1 MKILAHST
9 TNMSQVRRSL
19 RQLNIPPEEEL
30 DWCFICLEDILTNE
44 ILACKRQTCCER
56 YLHKSCYRR
65 LRNETRMCGNCCA
78 IPSRTRC
85 SRVVGHRRRGG
96 SLTLEEL
103 TLRARRSDSITAIN
117 LFLISRRASIIHTR
131 SNLSWRA
138 FPYISSEVFN
148 EFLERMKS
156 FILTQR
162 DHNSPFHGIYMHANV
177 IGQLF
182 WVYNYR
188 IAIYKIFERMI
199 PSALELCLSF
209 IKYQFIFVT
218 DPNQIGENDV
228 SVQEIQI
235 TRNHSITPYPED
247 TPYTGSVVERNIFQA
262 LQETNRSLFTNSRR
276 SRLIPTPVLL
286 SFGATSLRA
295 SFYTD
300 DGRARDTRGEPLIIP
315 APHTVIGQEN
325 NPFDM
330 EDDDDVSDLRA
341 NSPSPAEDSDR
352 SPQTTPTNTP
362 PRAVHLQQHQQS
374 QSQSH
379 HHRLRLSVHPQQH
392 QAMQTTSL
400 ILPQVALTLV
410 LNTVT
415 VKNG

>member
-1 MKILAHST
+1 M
-9 TNMSQVRRSL
+9 M
-19 RQLNIPPEEEL
+19 
-30 DWCFICLEDILTNE
+30 
-44 ILACKRQTCCER
+44 
-56 YLHKSCYRR
+56 
-65 LRNETRMCGNCCA
+65 
-78 IPSRTRC
+78 
-85 SRVVGHRRRGG
+85 
-96 SLTLEEL
+96 
-103 TLRARRSDSITAIN
+103 
-117 LFLISRRASIIHTR
+117 
-131 SNLSWRA
+131 
-138 FPYISSEVFN
+138 
-148 EFLERMKS
+148 
-156 FILTQR
+156 
-162 DHNSPFHGIYMHANV
+162 
-177 IGQLF
+177 
-182 WVYNYR
+182 
-188 IAIYKIFERMI
+188 
-199 PSALELCLSF
+199 
-209 IKYQFIFVT
+209 
-218 DPNQIGENDV
+218 

-235 TRNHSITPYPED
+235 TQNHSITPYPED
-247 TPYTGSVVERNIFQA
+247 TPSTGSVVERNIFQA

-276 SRLIPTPVLL
+276 SRLVPTPVLL

-295 SFYTD
+295 SFYID